1 MMMDRLLAIS
11 FLLLVSVP
19 LWAQERSVVAEG
31 TISYLTASNV
41 YVKFADTESIP
52 LGDTLFLKK
61 KDRWMPALVVLQK
74 SSISCV
80 AQPIGEWTPEKGMT
94 LMALAPLPRPA
105 PKEESKEPITQ
116 PGPVEPPITNLPA
129 PQDEPVEEAEAGSPS
144 ADRKEKITG
153 RISAASYSVF
163 SDNAPQHRFRHGLS
177 FRADHLRNSPF
188 SAEAYLTFRHEAG
201 EWDQVTENV
210 FDALKIFNLAVRYEP
225 SDRTQLTLGRK
236 INPRISSMGA
246 IDGLQAEHAF
256 GPFQIGLMAGSRPN
270 LQDYRI
276 DPSMFQT
283 GAYLGFSTQTPGR
296 SQQNTL
302 AFIEQHNGAAVDR
315 RFIYFQH
322 TDNLLTNLNVFA
334 SCEMDLY
341 QKVNEEVSN
350 SLSMTNLFASLR
362 YRFSRTLSASVSY
375 DNRKN
380 VIFFESFKNY
390 IDQLIDEETRQ
401 GLRVSANYRI
411 FKRVSLGA
419 NASWRFQKSNINTS
433 QNINGYITY
442 SRLPVVKGN
451 LTLTV
456 NALETGFQSSRF
468 YGCRYTRDF
477 FKGRLNGDLYYRW
490 VDYKPTWS
498 EEKTH
503 QDIAGL
509 SLSWR
514 ITRKLALY
522 VYYEETFDARY
533 PTVSRFNTK
542 LMQRI

>member
-1 MMMDRLLAIS
+1 MMYRFLAIS
-11 FLLLVSVP
+11 VLFLLAWSLQ
-19 LWAQERSVVAEG
+19 AQDRQVVAEG
-31 TISYLTASNV
+31 TISYITASNV
-41 YVKFADTESIP
+41 YVKFADTEAIP
-52 LGDTLFLKK
+52 LGDTLFVKQ
-61 KDRWMPALVVLQK
+61 DRQWKAALVVQQK

-80 AQPIGEWTPEKGMT
+80 AQVVGQWTPEKGMT
-94 LMALAPLPRPA
+94 LAVLAPLVPPPPVEQTEPERVLPA
-105 PKEESKEPITQ
+105 
-116 PGPVEPPITNLPA
+116 PVEPPITNLPA
-129 PQDEPVEEAEAGSPS
+129 PQDEPVDGLEAQSPS
-144 ADRKEKITG
+144 PDRKEKING

-163 SDNAPQHRFRHGLS
+163 SDHAPSHRLRYGLS
-177 FRADHLRNSPF
+177 FRGDHLNDSRF
-188 SAEAYLTFRHEAG
+188 STEVFATFRHTAG
-201 EWDQVTENV
+201 EWEQVTENV
-210 FDALKIFNLAVRYEP
+210 FDALKIFSLAVRYEP
-225 SDRTQLTLGRK
+225 TDRTQLTLGRK

-256 GPFQIGLMAGSRPN
+256 GPFQVGLMAGSRPN
-270 LQDYRI
+270 LQDYSI
-276 DPSMFQT
+276 DPSMFQA
-283 GAYLGFSTQTPGR
+283 GAYVGFSTQTPGR

-302 AFIEQHNGAAVDR
+302 AFIEQHNGAAIDR

-322 TDNLLTNLNVFA
+322 TDNLFSNLNVFA

-341 QKVNEEVSN
+341 QKVNEEVTN
-350 SLSMTNLFASLR
+350 NLSMTNLFASVR
-362 YRFSRTLSASVSY
+362 YRFSRNLSASVSY

-411 FKRVSLGA
+411 FKRISLGA
-419 NASWRFQKSNINTS
+419 NASWRFQKSNTNTS

-442 SRLPVVKGN
+442 NRLPGIKGN
-451 LTLTV
+451 LSLTV
-456 NALETGFQSSRF
+456 NALETGFQKSRY

-477 FKGRLNGDLYYRW
+477 FKGRLNSDLYYRW
-490 VDYKPTWS
+490 IDYTPTWS
-498 EEKTH
+498 KNKTH

-514 ITRKLALY
+514 ITRKLSLY

-533 PTVSRFNTK
+533 ATVSRFNTK

>member
-1 MMMDRLLAIS
+1 MKMYRLLAIS
-11 FLLLVSVP
+11 FLFLLAWS
-19 LWAQERSVVAEG
+19 LQAQERQVVAEG
-31 TISYLTASNV
+31 TISYITATNV
-41 YVKFADTESIP
+41 YVKFADTDAIP
-52 LGDTLFLKK
+52 IGDTLFVQRNQ
-61 KDRWMPALVVLQK
+61 RWEAALIVQQK

-80 AQPIGEWTPEKGMT
+80 AQVVGEWTPEKGMT
-94 LMALAPLPRPA
+94 LAALSQLPSAPVQQP
-105 PKEESKEPITQ
+105 EPVIDIPTQ
-116 PGPVEPPITNLPA
+116 AEPPITNLPA
-129 PQDEPVEEAEAGSPS
+129 PQDEPEDGTTTEGKNT
-144 ADRKEKITG
+144 DRKEKITG
-153 RISAASYSVF
+153 RISAASYSIF
-163 SDNAPQHRFRHGLS
+163 SDDAPRHRLRYGFS
-177 FRADHLRNSPF
+177 FRGDHLSDSRF
-188 SAEAYLTFRHEAG
+188 STEAYITFRHTAG
-201 EWDQVTENV
+201 EWEEVTANV
-210 FDALKIFNLAVRYEP
+210 FDALKIFNLAVKYEP
-225 SDRTQLTLGRK
+225 TDRTLLTLGRK

-256 GPFQIGLMAGSRPN
+256 GAFQVGVMAGSRPN

-276 DPSMFQT
+276 DPGMFQA
-283 GAYLGFSTQTPGR
+283 GAYIGFATQSPGR

-302 AFIEQHNGAAVDR
+302 ALIEQRNQGEVDR
-315 RFIYFQH
+315 RFIYVQH
-322 TDNLLTNLNVFA
+322 TDNLLPNLNVFA

-341 QKVNEEVSN
+341 QKVNEEVTN
-350 SLSMTNLFASLR
+350 NLTLTNLFTSLR

-401 GLRVSANYRI
+401 GLRVSANYRV

-419 NASWRFQKSNINTS
+419 NASWRFQKSDTNTS

-442 SRLPVVKGN
+442 SRLPAIQGN

-456 NALETGFQSSRF
+456 NALETSYQKSRY

-490 VDYKPTWS
+490 IDYVPTWS
-498 EEKTH
+498 EVKTH

-514 ITRKLALY
+514 ITKKLALY
-522 VYYEETFDARY
+522 LYYEETFDARY

>member
-1 MMMDRLLAIS
+1 MYRLLSIS
-11 FLLLVSVP
+11 FLFLLACS
-19 LWAQERSVVAEG
+19 LQAQERQIVAEG
-31 TISYLTASNV
+31 TISYITATNV
-41 YVKFADTESIP
+41 YVKFADTEAIP
-52 LGDTLFLKK
+52 IGDTLFVQRNQ
-61 KDRWMPALVVLQK
+61 RWEAALIVQQK

-80 AQPIGEWTPEKGMT
+80 AQVVGEWTPEKGMT
-94 LMALAPLPRPA
+94 LAALSPWPA
-105 PKEESKEPITQ
+105 VPVQEPEPVLDIPTQ
-116 PGPVEPPITNLPA
+116 SEPPITNLPA
-129 PQDEPVEEAEAGSPS
+129 PQDESEDGTNTEGKNT
-144 ADRKEKITG
+144 DRKEKITG
-153 RISAASYSVF
+153 RISAASYSIF
-163 SDNAPQHRFRHGLS
+163 SDDAPRHRLRYGFS
-177 FRADHLRNSPF
+177 FRGDHLSDSRF
-188 SAEAYLTFRHEAG
+188 STEAYITFRHTAG
-201 EWDQVTENV
+201 EWEEVTANV
-210 FDALKIFNLAVRYEP
+210 FDALKIFNLAVKYEP
-225 SDRTQLTLGRK
+225 TDRTLLTLGRK

-256 GPFQIGLMAGSRPN
+256 GAFQVGVMAGSRPN

-276 DPSMFQT
+276 DPGMFQA
-283 GAYLGFSTQTPGR
+283 GAYIGFATQSPGR

-302 AFIEQHNGAAVDR
+302 ALIEQRNQGEIDR
-315 RFIYFQH
+315 RFIYVQH
-322 TDNLLTNLNVFA
+322 TDNLLPNLNVFA

-341 QKVNEEVSN
+341 QKVNEEVTN
-350 SLSMTNLFASLR
+350 NLTLTNLFTSLR

-401 GLRVSANYRI
+401 GLRVSASYRV

-419 NASWRFQKSNINTS
+419 NASWRFQKSNTNTS

-442 SRLPVVKGN
+442 SRLPAIQGN

-456 NALETGFQSSRF
+456 NALETSYQKSRY

-490 VDYKPTWS
+490 IDYVPTWS
-498 EEKTH
+498 EVKTH

-514 ITRKLALY
+514 ITKKLSLY
-522 VYYEETFDARY
+522 LYYEETFDARY